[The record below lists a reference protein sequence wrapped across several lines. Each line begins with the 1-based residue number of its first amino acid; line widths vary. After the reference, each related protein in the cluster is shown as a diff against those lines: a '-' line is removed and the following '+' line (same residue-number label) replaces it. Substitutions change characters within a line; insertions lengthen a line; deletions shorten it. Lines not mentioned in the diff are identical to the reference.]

1 MLKGIQM
8 TLMVGPA
15 VPKAVPYETLEALT
29 SIEVRTETGKPSTF
43 QLQFQVGK
51 RSRLDETFMLSGLS
65 PVPILRV
72 VVAVTVIG
80 QPKVLIDGVVTN
92 SQYTPSNQGLSQLT
106 VTGDDLTK
114 VMDLQD
120 LSGIPFPGMPIFA
133 RVNAILAK
141 YAPLGVIPKVV
152 PSASF
157 VAMPFAKFARQK
169 GTDFSY
175 LTMLAA
181 QTGYEFYLDPTS
193 NPGQSFAYWG
203 PAVKYGTPQSALTM
217 NSDVHNNVESLSF
230 SYDSQRRKLPI
241 VTVQEPFSKIPIP
254 IPIGSISPLNP
265 PMGKVTPIPTGI
277 TVHRRSAKLSF
288 AEAIEQGL
296 AMASKSADVVSGNG
310 SLNVLRYGRVLQPRK
325 LVDVRGAG
333 TAFDGTYYV
342 QSVTHKIKRGE
353 YKQDFALSRNALV
366 SLNNRV
372 SV

>member
-1 MLKGIQM
+1 M

-29 SIEVRTETGKPSTF
+29 SIEVKTETKEFSTF

-72 VVAVTVIG
+72 VVAVTVNG
-80 QPKVLIDGVVTN
+80 RPSVLIDGVVTN

-106 VTGDDLTK
+106 VTGDDLTR

-120 LSGIPFPGMPIFA
+120 LSGLPYPGLPIFA
-133 RVNAILAK
+133 RVNAILGK

-157 VAMPFAKFARQK
+157 VANPLAKFPRQK
-169 GTDFSY
+169 GTDYAY
-175 LTMLAA
+175 LKMLAA
-181 QTGYEFYLDPTS
+181 QTGYEFYLDPSST
-193 NPGQSFAYWG
+193 PGRSYAYWG
-203 PAVKYGTPQSALTM
+203 PTIKYGTPQPALTM
-217 NSDVHNNVESLSF
+217 NSDIHNNVESLNF
-230 SYDSQRRKLPI
+230 SYNSQRRKLPI
-241 VTVQEPFSKIPIP
+241 VMMQEKNSKIPIP
-254 IPIGSISPLNP
+254 IPIGSVNPLNP
-265 PMGKVTPIPTGI
+265 PMGKVSPVPTGI
-277 TVHRRSAKLSF
+277 TIHKRSAKLSF
-288 AEAIEQGL
+288 AEAVEQGL
-296 AMASKSADVVSGNG
+296 AIASKSVDVVEANG

-342 QSVTHKIKRGE
+342 AKVTHKIKRGE
-353 YKQDFALSRNALV
+353 YKQDFSLSRNALV
-366 SLNNRV
+366 SLKSRV